1 MLCVLFCMCNILCV
15 VVVCAMCVVVVCAVR
30 AAAGG
35 KDPELS
41 RFVIRCLV
49 SGVAHMHSKGALHG
63 DLKPLN
69 ASPALL
75 LLLLWLFLILSL
87 LQFVN

>member
-1 MLCVLFCMCNILCV
+1 
-15 VVVCAMCVVVVCAVR
+15 MCVVVVCAVR
-30 AAAGG
+30 AATGG

-69 ASPALL
+69 ASPTHTAAAAAAAAAMATTNTIP
-75 LLLLWLFLILSL
+75 FTIR
-87 LQFVN
+87 